1 MFSRIQKMLYPQ
13 KIMLGRW
20 NLKHNPNLCEKYVQN
35 YYAEPGYP
43 NNFKKYW
50 KMYQKSK
57 N

>member
-1 MFSRIQKMLYPQ
+1 
-13 KIMLGRW
+13 MLGRW